1 MNATDEPWRIP
12 YGVADFIKLRE
23 RGHYY
28 VDKTPFLPLLE
39 QAGEFLFLIRPRRFG
54 KSLLQSV
61 MECYYDAGWA
71 ERFDELFAGTWISE
85 HPTPEQGQYL
95 CLRFDFSA
103 VSSTPA
109 EVRDSFEAHTRII
122 LSGVLERNRAR
133 LPEGLA
139 ERVAAE
145 KTLNR
150 RLERLI
156 DGLLA
161 QGLPLYLFID
171 EYDNFANNILVNA
184 GREAYRELT
193 HSSGFFRDFFALL
206 KEAVGRTGSGL
217 ARLFITGVSPIT
229 LDDVTSGFN
238 IGRNISLDPRF
249 NALLGF
255 THAELERLFTAFGQD
270 SSAHRAIID
279 TWYNGYHFH
288 KARGEAVVN
297 SDMALYYLHSLV
309 DLAQPPDELIDHN
322 VRIDYGKL
330 RHLVQIDRQL
340 AEREAAP
347 AGAASLSGTA
357 RLNGNF
363 SRLRSIIETG
373 EEVAAIQTSFP
384 AEGLLRQD
392 NFVSLLYYLGL
403 LSFAGERE
411 GRPLL
416 RIPNRTVRQL
426 MYGYLRDAYDEVGV
440 FRPST
445 YEIADRL
452 NKMAYRGEWQG
463 FFDYLAEEIAR
474 QASVRDFLQGEK
486 MIQGFLL
493 AWLNLSPYFQVY
505 SEAEQAGGF
514 VDLYLAPFYFRYPDM
529 RHAYLIELKYLSRAD
544 DNPAKRESLL
554 EAGRAQLRRYAGDAR
569 VLTQLGEARL
579 HPILLLYSG
588 WELIHREAVTT
599 PEEPSGKQKVGE
611 PPCW

>member
-1 MNATDEPWRIP
+1 MNAPDQPWRIP
-12 YGVADFIKLRE
+12 YGVADFIKLRQ
-23 RGHYY
+23 GHEYY
-28 VDKTPFLPLLE
+28 VDKTHYLPLLE
-39 QAGEFLFLIRPRRFG
+39 QAGRFLFLIRPRRFG

-61 MECYYDAGWA
+61 MECYYDVGWA
-71 ERFDELFAGTWISE
+71 ERFDELFADTWI
-85 HPTPEQGQYL
+85 HQQPTAEKGQYL

-109 EVRDSFEAHTRII
+109 EVRESFEAHTRI
-122 LSGVLERNRAR
+122 LLLDFLDRH
-133 LPEGLA
+133 A
-139 ERVAAE
+139 ERIPESSARAVMSEPSLA
-145 KTLNR
+145 R

-156 DGLLA
+156 SESRKHGLS
-161 QGLPLYLFID
+161 LYLFID

-184 GREAYRELT
+184 GRVAYRELT

-238 IGRNISLDPRF
+238 IGTTISLDARF
-249 NALLGF
+249 SSLLGF
-255 THAELERLFTAFGQD
+255 THGEMERLFDAFGQD
-270 SSAHRAIID
+270 FAAHRAIIND
-279 TWYNGYHFH
+279 WYNHYHFH
-288 KARGEAVVN
+288 EERPEPIVN
-297 SDMALYYLHSLV
+297 SDMALYYLQSLV
-309 DLAQPPDELIDHN
+309 FSGKPPRELIDHN

-340 AEREAAP
+340 ADRAAAP
-347 AGAASLSGTA
+347 ASAASAEGAA

-416 RIPNRTVRQL
+416 KIPNRTVRQL

-493 AWLNLSPYFQVY
+493 AWLNLSPYFQVF

-554 EAGRAQLRRYAGDAR
+554 EAGRVQLGRYAGDAR
-569 VLTQLGEARL
+569 VLTQLGSARL

>member
-1 MNATDEPWRIP
+1 MNAPDQPWRIP
-12 YGVADFIKLRE
+12 YGVADFIKLRQGRE
-23 RGHYY
+23 YY
-28 VDKTPFLPLLE
+28 VDKTHYLPLLE
-39 QAGEFLFLIRPRRFG
+39 QAGRFLFLIRPRRFG

-61 MECYYDAGWA
+61 MECYYDTGWA
-71 ERFDELFAGTWISE
+71 ERFDELFADTWI
-85 HPTPEQGQYL
+85 HQQPTAEKGQYL

-109 EVRDSFEAHTRII
+109 EVRGSFEAHTRI
-122 LSGVLERNRAR
+122 LLLDFLDRH
-133 LPEGLA
+133 A
-139 ERVAAE
+139 ERIPVSSARAVMSE
-145 KTLNR
+145 PSLSR

-156 DGLLA
+156 SESRKLGLS
-161 QGLPLYLFID
+161 LYLFID

-238 IGRNISLDPRF
+238 IGTNISLDARF
-249 NALLGF
+249 SSLLGF
-255 THAELERLFTAFGQD
+255 THGEMERLFDAFGQD
-270 SSAHRAIID
+270 FAVHRAIID
-279 TWYNGYHFH
+279 DWYNHYHFH
-288 KARGEAVVN
+288 EERLEPIVN
-297 SDMALYYLHSLV
+297 SDMALFYLQSLV
-309 DLAQPPDELIDHN
+309 FSGKPPRELIDHN
-322 VRIDYGKL
+322 VRMDYGKL

-340 AEREAAP
+340 ADRAAAP
-347 AGAASLSGTA
+347 ASAANAEGAA

-416 RIPNRTVRQL
+416 KIPNRTVRQL

-463 FFDYLAEEIAR
+463 FFDYLAEEIGR

-493 AWLNLSPYFQVY
+493 AWLNLSPYFQVF

-514 VDLYLAPFYFRYPDM
+514 ADLYLAPFYFRYPDM

-544 DNPAKRESLL
+544 DNPAKRVSLL

-569 VLTQLGEARL
+569 VLSQLGEARL

-588 WELIHREAVTT
+588 WELIHREAVAT
-599 PEEPSGKQKVGE
+599 PEDPSGIQKVG
-611 PPCW
+611 